1 MYGGHRHRVLSHED
15 NMTLVAV
22 DQNSEHSVSLEK
34 VVTYV
39 QIVNTNGHD
48 STATF
53 RRFGSGDVLSCFALS
68 VLAPSKGAFAS
79 GAGFDFFFTMTP
91 LRGAFV
97 SFFTGAD
104 AVFLVVADAGSTAG
118 AGGGVLT
125 ITFAATALYQR
136 DTHCE
141 YEITAR
147 RIYFCEAYSRKVFS
161 SSPSRSL
168 RSRSSFS
175 WCSLMESRNMISSS
189 SRARNWFASLFFSSH
204 SSCLAA

>member
-1 MYGGHRHRVLSHED
+1 
-15 NMTLVAV
+15 
-22 DQNSEHSVSLEK
+22 
-34 VVTYV
+34 V
-39 QIVNTNGHD
+39 QIVNTNDYD

-53 RRFGSGDVLSCFALS
+53 RRFGSGDVLCSAFL
-68 VLAPSKGAFAS
+68 VVAPSGRAFAS
-79 GAGFDFFFTMTP
+79 EADFDFFFTMTP

-97 SFFTGAD
+97 GFFAGAD
-104 AVFLVVADAGSTAG
+104 PVFVVAANAGSTAG

-125 ITFAATALYQR
+125 ITFAATALYQGH
-136 DTHCE
+136 THCE
-141 YEITAR
+141 YEIRAQ
-147 RIYFCEAYSRKVFS
+147 RICFYKAYSRKVFS